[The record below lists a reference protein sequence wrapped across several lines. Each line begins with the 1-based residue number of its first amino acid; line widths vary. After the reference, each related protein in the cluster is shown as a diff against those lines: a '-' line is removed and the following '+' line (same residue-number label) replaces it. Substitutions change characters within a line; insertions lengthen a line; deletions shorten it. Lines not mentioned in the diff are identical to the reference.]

1 MAGSLNKVELIG
13 RLGQAP
19 KLSYLPSETAVAE
32 FSLATSETYK
42 DKGGQKQENT
52 EWHNIKIF
60 GKPAEF
66 FAKHLSKGRLVFISG
81 TLRTRRWESEDGQK
95 HNKTEVVLFGPAHGI
110 KFLDSMKAAEV
121 PSGQKQAPAP
131 EEDGPAFPSEASGM
145 DDVPF

>member
-13 RLGQAP
+13 RLGQTP
-19 KLSYLPSETAVAE
+19 KLTYLPSGTPVAE
-32 FSLATSETYK
+32 FSLATSETFK
-42 DKGGQKQENT
+42 DKEGQKQENT

-66 FAKHLSKGRLVFISG
+66 FAKHLSKGRLVFICG

-110 KFLDSMKAAEV
+110 KFLDSMKTTDA
-121 PSGQKQAPAP
+121 PSGQAQAPA